1 MSSRYLVV
9 LPDDSAQPILDA
21 IGAASRSLRVKMFVF
36 SDPALTEAVIA
47 ARRRGV
53 KVRVMLNPA
62 RRSGEEENEKTR
74 KQLTHGGIEVVDSN
88 PDFHLTHE
96 KSMVVDDETAFVKS
110 LNWATKNLSGTRD
123 YAVVTSHKHE
133 VGEIVDCF
141 EADWHRKRFHPGR
154 ESHLIWC
161 PGGRDRITSFID
173 RARHTLFL
181 QNERYQDTVVIEH
194 LVRASRRAVKVHIMT
209 RPPHTLKEEK
219 LVEGV
224 GGLRIMDDVGIKIHK
239 LKHLSFT
246 PRCSWP
252 TASPRSWGRSI
263 SLRAASTTA
272 ASWPSKCGTRT
283 WWNGSTRS
291 PVTTGSTRIPS
302 TCPTRGSSPISR
314 IAPQK
319 PRGSASSTRAPP
331 RTRRSIE
338 SAQRLEAVAAWKGRA
353 LTSRFMTST
362 CTGSPF
368 WFSVVVR
375 HLMKPW
381 PGRLLD
387 ARASRTSA
395 STCSSSPGR
404 TGRGHFSSSARDP
417 MIPPAGRNPLSTRSR
432 MVSAAVCQPLAAR
445 PPKNEPRAA
454 WSSRWNGCGS
464 NCAAKALM
472 AAESTRSAV
481 ETNFCPG
488 AKSSR

>member
-1 MSSRYLVV
+1 MSSRHLVV
-9 LPDDSAQPILDA
+9 LPDDSARPILDA
-21 IGAASRSLRVKMFVF
+21 IGAASRSIRVKMFVF
-36 SDPALTEAVIA
+36 SDPALTGAMLA
-47 ARRRGV
+47 ARRRGL

-62 RRSGEEENEKTR
+62 RRSGEEDNEKTR
-74 KQLTHGGIEVVDSN
+74 KELIHGGIEVVDSN

-239 LKHLSFT
+239 LKHLKLH
-246 PRCSWP
+246 
-252 TASPRSWGRSI
+252 AKMLLADG
-263 SLRAASTTA
+263 
-272 ASWPSKCGTRT
+272 
-283 WWNGSTRS
+283 
-291 PVTTGSTRIPS
+291 
-302 TCPTRGSSPISR
+302 
-314 IAPQK
+314 
-319 PRGSASSTRAPP
+319 
-331 RTRRSIE
+331 
-338 SAQRLEAVAAWKGRA
+338 VAAIVGSINLAPGSLDDRRELAIEVRDEDVVERLYQVARHDWKHSHPLDLSDEGLLADLEDRA
-353 LTSRFMTST
+353 EEAE
-362 CTGSPF
+362 
-368 WFSVVVR
+368 
-375 HLMKPW
+375 
-381 PGRLLD
+381 RLGLVD
-387 ARASRTSA
+387 A
-395 STCSSSPGR
+395 
-404 TGRGHFSSSARDP
+404 
-417 MIPPAGRNPLSTRSR
+417 
-432 MVSAAVCQPLAAR
+432 SAATDKKVD
-445 PPKNEPRAA
+445 
-454 WSSRWNGCGS
+454 
-464 NCAAKALM
+464 
-472 AAESTRSAV
+472 
-481 ETNFCPG
+481 
-488 AKSSR
+488 